1 MKGVPKKT
9 AAGNWPDLVHYVRSP
24 GECRPAIV
32 TAEFTDEPRLYC
44 NLMVVQDGENDTTG
58 EVLDWKTSVYRTTD
72 GEPHTWH
79 AAHQCAEVTAT
90 YRAAHPTPT
99 PPEEAPQAS
108 SSGDSAGGAEV
119 PTQPDGSAS
128 PVSSGTQ
135 GASDSPSG
143 PPADSGDSAG
153 GEAPVA
159 PDPIHQDPDL
169 FAATHGGWVPASGA
183 VTVITSTP
191 PTGYTAPPTGYTA
204 DPTATVGPPTGY
216 TAPPTGDPTPEG
228 GAGQ

>member
-1 MKGVPKKT
+1 MPKKT
-9 AAGNWPDLVHYVRSP
+9 AAGNWPDLVHFVTAP

-58 EVLDWKTSVYRTTD
+58 DVLDWKTSVYRTTD

-79 AAHQCAEVTAT
+79 AAHQCAEVTAA

-99 PPEEAPQAS
+99 QPEEAPRAS
-108 SSGDSAGGAEV
+108 S
-119 PTQPDGSAS
+119 
-128 PVSSGTQ
+128 
-135 GASDSPSG
+135 
-143 PPADSGDSAG
+143 SGDSAG

-169 FAATHGGWVPASGA
+169 FAATHAGRVPAPEA

-191 PTGYTAPPTGYTA
+191 PTGYTA
-204 DPTATVGPPTGY
+204 DPTVTVGPQTGY
-216 TAPPTGDPTPEG
+216 TAPPTGDPAPEG
-228 GAGQ
+228 GDGQ